1 MFLTRI
7 LNRAKPIKLV
17 KPKKMAKKYNKID
30 KHFER
35 KAIVVKLAA
44 REINKDNKE
53 WRESKYH
60 RCGDDVILL

>member
-17 KPKKMAKKYNKID
+17 KPKKMAKSQNKID

-35 KAIVVKLAA
+35 KAIVVKLTAC
-44 REINKDNKE
+44 EINTRNKE

-60 RCGDDVILL
+60 RCGDDVI